1 MSNLVGFLVAIIA
14 AIYFL
19 FISGDVSMYLDM
31 HTVALLIPLI
41 YGLSLISFGKELT
54 LQSIFGFKYLISP
67 ASKRLPLLANV
78 YKTQIKFSI
87 IAAIIGF
94 FAGLVSILTN
104 MNDPAAIGPAYA
116 VLVLVILYSALAIGL
131 VYYPLYKKLS

>member
-1 MSNLVGFLVAIIA
+1 
-14 AIYFL
+14 
-19 FISGDVSMYLDM
+19 MYLDM

-54 LQSIFGFKYLISP
+54 LQSIFGFKYLVSP
-67 ASKRLPLLANV
+67 ASKPLPLLANV

-116 VLVLVILYSALAIGL
+116 VLVLVILYSALATGL
-131 VYYPLYKKLS
+131 IYYPLYKKLS